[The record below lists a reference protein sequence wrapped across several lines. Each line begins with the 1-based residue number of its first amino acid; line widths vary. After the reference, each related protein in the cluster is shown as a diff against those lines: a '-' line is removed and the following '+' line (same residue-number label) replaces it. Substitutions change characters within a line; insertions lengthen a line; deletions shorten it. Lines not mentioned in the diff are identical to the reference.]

1 MDEKMIFN
9 DMKVLNEAIC
19 SAAFKSEAAIFMLEQ
34 LEKEVKKE
42 AKKAKFKASINT
54 LFIMA
59 LGYGL
64 YSLSKKMDKAE
75 AKQIAMQ
82 TEIDMFGL
90 ERGIEETK

>member
-1 MDEKMIFN
+1 
-9 DMKVLNEAIC
+9 MKILNEAIC

-34 LEKEVKKE
+34 VEKE
-42 AKKAKFKASINT
+42 AKKARFKASINT

-82 TEIDMFGL
+82 TEIDMFDL